1 MKCDVDRA
9 AFRIPR
15 SMAKSHALG
24 CALLFGAVT
33 IVTYPL
39 AALSQIAPSQVTP
52 QTLRPPTPSVPGGLP
67 PSGGAQLQAPAGTE
81 RLSFIVGRVVIEGA
95 FLELESEALSLVRT
109 IEGHRVT
116 VARIYEFAN
125 TLEQAYARAG
135 YVLARVTVPPQK
147 LNDHGTVRIVVIDG
161 FIEKVQVDNVPERV
175 RVLVT
180 NRMAMLVGRRHIKL
194 DEIERPLLIAGDV
207 PGLRLKSTLARG
219 TTLGGVLLV

>member
-15 SMAKSHALG
+15 SMAKSYALG

-52 QTLRPPTPSVPGGLP
+52 QTLRPPTPNVPGGLP

-95 FLELESEALSLVRT
+95 FPEFDSETRSLVHS
-109 IEGHRVT
+109 IEGHRAT
-116 VARIYEFAN
+116 VAQIYKLASA
-125 TLEQAYARAG
+125 LE
-135 YVLARVTVPPQK
+135 
-147 LNDHGTVRIVVIDG
+147 
-161 FIEKVQVDNVPERV
+161 
-175 RVLVT
+175 
-180 NRMAMLVGRRHIKL
+180 
-194 DEIERPLLIAGDV
+194 
-207 PGLRLKSTLARG
+207 
-219 TTLGGVLLV
+219 